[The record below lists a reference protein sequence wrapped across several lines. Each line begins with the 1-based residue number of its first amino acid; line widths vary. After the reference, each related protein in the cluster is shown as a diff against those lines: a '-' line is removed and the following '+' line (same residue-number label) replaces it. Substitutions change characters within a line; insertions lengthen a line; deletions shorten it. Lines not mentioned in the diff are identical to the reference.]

1 MFAKKSLSTK
11 LYKYSWETF
20 KKGVEKELPVEED
33 KEESKGEVVL
43 LNSDGEPVN
52 SENSMPVVR

>member
-20 KKGVEKELPVEED
+20 KKGVEKGFNYIFGIYLG
-33 KEESKGEVVL
+33 ST
-43 LNSDGEPVN
+43 
-52 SENSMPVVR
+52 